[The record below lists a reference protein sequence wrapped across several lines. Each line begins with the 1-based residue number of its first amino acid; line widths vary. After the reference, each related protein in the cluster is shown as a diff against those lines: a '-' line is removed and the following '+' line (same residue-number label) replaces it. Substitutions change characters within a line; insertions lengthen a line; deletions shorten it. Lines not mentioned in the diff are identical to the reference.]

1 MGDVTISPLVAADVE
16 RLRELWLALHHQH
29 RAVSPVPLVQDDEA
43 SWQARRA
50 LYSEWLG
57 SDSGFGLLAAR
68 GVRPLGYA
76 FCCLLDGPDDTFP
89 VGRRYGDLYSL
100 SVAEGERGRGIGTRL
115 LDAVD
120 AELERRGVHDLRI
133 SVIAGNERARQLY
146 ERRGLALAELVLFRF
161 GRA

>member
-29 RAVSPVPLVQDDEA
+29 QAVSPVLLVQDDAA
-43 SWQARRA
+43 SWQARRS

-57 SDSGFGLLAAR
+57 NGSGFGLLAAR
-68 GVRPLGYA
+68 GERLVGYA

-89 VGRRYGDLYSL
+89 VGQRYGDLYSL

-120 AELERRGVHDLRI
+120 AELERRQVHDLRI
-133 SVIAGNERARQLY
+133 SVIAGNERARKLY
-146 ERRGLALAELVLFRF
+146 ERRGLALVELVLFRF
-161 GRA
+161 GRP